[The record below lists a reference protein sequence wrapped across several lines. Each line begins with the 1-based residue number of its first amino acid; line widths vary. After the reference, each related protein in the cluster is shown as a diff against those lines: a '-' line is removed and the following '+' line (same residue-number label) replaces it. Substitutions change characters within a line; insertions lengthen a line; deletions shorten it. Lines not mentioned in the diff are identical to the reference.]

1 MTLRFQ
7 ITTFGA
13 LLAAAMV
20 VRLVVDTAAQL
31 FNPYLA
37 IFAAGTGVSIITMG
51 RLLSLRSFIGILSP
65 LFGTLADRFGYR
77 TVMRLSLLGIAAGMF
92 LMGASNGMVLLT
104 AGMVLVGLGF
114 SGFVPILQAY
124 MSARLPYDRRAQ
136 GIGILEYSWA
146 LASIIG
152 LFAMGLIIEEFGWRA
167 PFFVLSAGMLLGWL
181 LFGLLPPAGTSQVT
195 ATPDLMPFSWR
206 RLPRRFASFFDL
218 GENNRSAYA
227 VITAHAL
234 LFFGGFHVI
243 IIHGGWLEMEYGLT
257 AALLGTVALVQGV
270 ADLGGSV
277 LVSLITD
284 RVGKRRSVIGGLWI
298 TCGVFLLMPFMNV
311 GLVAAVASLALM
323 RFCFEFTIVSDITLI
338 SEQSPLQRGKV
349 MSLGAAF
356 ALMGATAAGLSGPWA
371 YATYDVWGLGP
382 VAAVS
387 TAMGAVILMLW
398 ARERPRGLSS
408 ND

>member
-1 MTLRFQ
+1 MTIRFQ
-7 ITTFGA
+7 LTTFGA
-13 LLAAAMV
+13 LLAAAMA
-20 VRLVVDTAAQL
+20 VRLFVDTTTQL

-65 LFGTLADRFGYR
+65 LFGSLADRFGYR
-77 TVMRLSLLGIAAGMF
+77 TIMRMGLLGMAAGMF
-92 LMGASNGMVLLT
+92 LLGASNGLALLT
-104 AGMVLVGLGF
+104 IGMVLVGLGI
-114 SGFVPILQAY
+114 SAFVPILQAY

-167 PFFVLSAGMLLGWL
+167 PFFVLGTGMLLGWL
-181 LFGLLPPAGTSQVT
+181 LFGLLPAAGTSRIT
-195 ATPDLMPFSWR
+195 ATPAAPFSWR
-206 RLPRRFASFFDL
+206 KLPRNFAAFFDL
-218 GENNRSAYA
+218 GENSRSAYA

-243 IIHGGWLEMEYGLT
+243 IIHGGWLELEYGLS
-257 AALLGTVALVQGV
+257 ASLLGTVALVQGV

-284 RVGKRRSVIGGLWI
+284 RVGKRRAVIGGLWI
-298 TCGVFLLMPFMNV
+298 TCGIFLLMPFLNV

-323 RFCFEFTIVSDITLI
+323 RFAFEFTIVSDITLI
-338 SEQSPLQRGKV
+338 SEQSPQQRGKV

-356 ALMGATAAGLSGPWA
+356 SLLGATAAGLSGPWA
-371 YATYDVWGLGP
+371 YAAYDVWGLGP
-382 VAAVS
+382 VSAVS
-387 TAMGAVILMLW
+387 TALGAIVLMLW
-398 ARERPRGLSS
+398 SRERPRGG
-408 ND
+408 